1 MNNAYFIFKGKKNNI
16 KVPWREIASSI
27 PFWALLM
34 AHVLNNFGWYMLLV
48 ELPMFL
54 SDGLGF
60 EIKEASLII
69 RSNCFDQKG
78 KNYI

>member
-1 MNNAYFIFKGKKNNI
+1 MS
-16 KVPWREIASSI
+16 V

-60 EIKEASLII
+60 EIKEAGLNI
-69 RSNCFDQKG
+69 R
-78 KNYI
+78 

>member
-1 MNNAYFIFKGKKNNI
+1 
-16 KVPWREIASSI
+16 
-27 PFWALLM
+27 M

-60 EIKEASLII
+60 EIKEAGLII
-69 RSNCFDQKG
+69 RQNCFDQKRFDI
-78 KNYI
+78 KTISILEYKKDSFSFIF